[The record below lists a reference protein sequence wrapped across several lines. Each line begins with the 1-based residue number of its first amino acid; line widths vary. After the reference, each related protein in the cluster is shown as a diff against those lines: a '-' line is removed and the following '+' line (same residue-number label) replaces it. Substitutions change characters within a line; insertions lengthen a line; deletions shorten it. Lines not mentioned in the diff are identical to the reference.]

1 MLKEGN
7 QQDNIGKTKEQE
19 LEALLG
25 GDIANTIG
33 DRLKQGYNLSN
44 IRKEIISL
52 DESFGEVIKTM
63 GRGVELSDAIKENL
77 AGGTLEILDL
87 GGTLEDAKSIQDDL
101 LASTNKN
108 LIATKEEIKEIFAVT
123 DTLGV
128 GFSALNSALLD
139 VGKSTKDVS
148 EFGVVTLETSK
159 KLGVNAATVS
169 SLVVSNMSLLNRY
182 GFEKGVEGLSSMA
195 AKASALRVD
204 MNTIS
209 QLADKLLSPEKSI
222 EFSNTLSNLGITA
235 TNLTNPLASMN
246 LAQND
251 VGALTDE
258 IGNALSQFVE
268 FNEETKSFEIPPF
281 GRGVFREFSE
291 QTGMQIDQIEKLAIG
306 TKTAQ
311 RVLEEISF
319 DSFSEIDDDTQTAI
333 ANLAKMNKEG
343 KYEIVTKEGKTK
355 ELQDFLDDFGGNTD
369 ALKEAVQGIKVEEDK
384 TYEDKMLEYNEKQ
397 MTYTE
402 KMANALVSIQEKP
415 QKLASKSDVAQVYL
429 ETGEAATKAGTTAAQ
444 GPYNALETSI
454 EDSQNLSDFIT
465 NFSGTIL
472 DSMGQA
478 TVKAVNQAGID
489 ISDIQNRQI
498 ERQKGED
505 VLKYPGGEVEFLKQD
520 TILSL
525 TNGPEFIE
533 RLKNIKDTVTN
544 LPKNNITNNNNIFD
558 FTEIE
563 NIFGN
568 LSKEIVNLGN
578 NLTENT
584 PKEFKLE
591 VNQNEKPQEFDF
603 DTLSSLLGKNTQTF
617 DFNKFGDIITNSF
630 QNLELPSLQIPFQ
643 NIPVSGPEIDLE
655 KLKLITE
662 QVTKNITETNVT
674 NTETKKE
681 EKKITLDVNL
691 NTNGADSQVLK
702 NALNNQAWI
711 SQLRQGISNSVYND
725 NTDVGSYNINNRTI
739 F

>member
-1 MLKEGN
+1 MF
-7 QQDNIGKTKEQE
+7 IGSNPDSNSALTKEEE
-19 LEALLG
+19 LQKVLAGDVLG
-25 GDIANTIG
+25 TVGQ
-33 DRLKQGYNLSN
+33 RLENAYDPAKL
-44 IRKEIISL
+44 RKETISL
-52 DESFGEVIKTM
+52 DEAFGEVIKTM
-63 GRGVELSDAIKENL
+63 GRGTELSESLKENL
-77 AGGTLEILDL
+77 AQGTIEILDM
-87 GGTLEDAKSIQDDL
+87 GGSLEDAKTIQDDL
-101 LASTNKN
+101 MASTNKN

-148 EFGVVTLETSK
+148 EFGVITLETSK

-182 GFEKGVEGLSSMA
+182 GFEKGIEGLSRMA

-204 MNTIS
+204 MSTIS

-281 GRGVFREFSE
+281 GRGVFKEFSE

-311 RVLEEISF
+311 RVLDEISF

-369 ALKEAVQGIKVEEDK
+369 ALKEAVQGIEVEKDK

-402 KMANALVSIQEKP
+402 KMANALVGIEKKP
-415 QKLASKSDVAQVYL
+415 QELYAKSDIAELQL
-429 ETGEAATKAGTTAAQ
+429 QAGETLVSTAKEGADIPYEALNQ
-444 GPYNALETSI
+444 SMENSN
-454 EDSQNLSDFIT
+454 NLSDFLG
-465 NFSGTIL
+465 NLVNTIP
-472 DSMGQA
+472 
-478 TVKAVNQAGID
+478 TKVKAGLADMTSRAGQGYLD
-489 ISDIQNRQI
+489 IANK
-498 ERQKGED
+498 QKGED
-505 VLKYPGGEVEFLKQD
+505 VLKYPGGEIEFLKQD

-525 TNGPEFIE
+525 TNGPEFIQG
-533 RLKNIKDTVTN
+533 LKNIKETITS
-544 LPKNNITNNNNIFD
+544 LPQNNIVNNNNNIFD

-563 NIFGN
+563 NIFGD

-584 PKEFKLE
+584 PKEFKVE
-591 VNQNEKPQEFDF
+591 VNQNEKTQEFDF

-662 QVTKNITETNVT
+662 QVTKNITETNLT